1 MEVHVLILVI
11 SLRTD
16 YDHDIVAVGPGY
28 ENFVVDL
35 SPKFKI
41 MTSFEPL
48 CAHKV

>member
-16 YDHDIVAVGPGY
+16 YDHDIVAVEPDY
-28 ENFVVDL
+28 EDFVVDL
-35 SPKFKI
+35 SPKFKT